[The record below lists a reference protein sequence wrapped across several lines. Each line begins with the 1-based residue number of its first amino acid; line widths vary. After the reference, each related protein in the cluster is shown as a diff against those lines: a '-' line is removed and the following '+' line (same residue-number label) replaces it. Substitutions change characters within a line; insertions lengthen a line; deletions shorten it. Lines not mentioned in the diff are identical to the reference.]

1 IGILIEVIAAVLV
14 VIFAPQVAYI
24 FTYSPD
30 AARIYDELV
39 VFLRITS
46 AMFIVVP
53 LGMLTSAMFRGV
65 KKGVRSLIVTI
76 MRTIFFQIPFVFLLG
91 IVLDYG
97 LIGIWVGIVLGNLTA
112 SVITFT
118 WGKMTI
124 ENLFEKEE
132 EEISKKKVVPQ
143 S

>member
-1 IGILIEVIAAVLV
+1 MIEVAAAVLV

-30 AARIYDELV
+30 AARIYDDLV

-53 LGMLTSAMFRGV
+53 LGMITSSMFRGV

-76 MRTIFFQIPFVFLLG
+76 MRTVFFQVPFVFLLG
-91 IVLDYG
+91 LVLDYG
-97 LIGIWVGIVLGNLTA
+97 LIGIWIGIVLGNLSA

-118 WGKMTI
+118 WGKITI
-124 ENLFEKEE
+124 ENLFEDEE
-132 EEISKKKVVPQ
+132 KKVSKEKAALQ